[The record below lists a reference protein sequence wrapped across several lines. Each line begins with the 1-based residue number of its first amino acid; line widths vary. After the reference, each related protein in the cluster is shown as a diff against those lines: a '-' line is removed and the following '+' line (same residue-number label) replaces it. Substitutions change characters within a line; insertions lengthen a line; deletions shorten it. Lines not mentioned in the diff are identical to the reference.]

1 MYVQWLALKTNR
13 YLLFITN
20 GSENCYFF
28 FSSAAF
34 WQECHSPMGKHVIQ
48 LDFKEQ
54 YEVIEQ
60 IGKGSFSKVAL
71 LTCRFSM

>member
-1 MYVQWLALKTNR
+1 MQWLALKTNR

-20 GSENCYFF
+20 GNENSYFF
-28 FSSAAF
+28 FSTAAF
-34 WQECHSPMGKHVIQ
+34 WQEYRVAMGKHIIQ

-60 IGKGSFSKVAL
+60 IGKGSFSKVPL
-71 LTCRFSM
+71 YQDRSFT